1 MNKPMDTL
9 FAIAGIVT
17 WLVVFSFTTTLM
29 IDAGGIYANRFW
41 ESVVLQ
47 VLFLIGLLGCRHAY
61 TVTHRDWF
69 ARTLFLLTLVDA
81 LILGWRIPIEFLQI
95 YTIMWISA
103 APFYFTRRAC
113 IALLP
118 GIVACWYIIAEFSW
132 RDSDAL
138 IQVLLF
144 ATFHLFALV
153 SALAT
158 QRAEEANE
166 RSEQL
171 NAELISTQHLL
182 TEASRQGERTRIA
195 RDLHDLLGHHLTALT
210 INLQVASRITEG
222 EAHQQIEH
230 CHSLAKLL
238 LSDVRDAVSTLRDE
252 GISFRD
258 TLDLMVENVPRLKIH
273 LDISDNINI
282 TDVNIAEILLRCI
295 QEAITNTLRH
305 TTAEEMWI
313 RLYFGDDHLRLH
325 MRDDGKAPSA
335 VHLGNGLTG
344 MTERVER
351 AGGQLSID
359 TPDSLSINVR
369 LPVAA

>member
-29 IDAGGIYANRFW
+29 MDAGGVYAERFW

-47 VLFLIGLLGCRHAY
+47 VLFLAGLLGCRHVHAI
-61 TVTHRDWF
+61 TRRDWF
-69 ARTLFLLTLVDA
+69 ARFLFFLTLADA

-103 APFYFTRRAC
+103 TPFYFKRNTC
-113 IALLP
+113 IALLFAV
-118 GIVACWYIIAEFSW
+118 IASWWVIAEFSW
-132 RDSDAL
+132 QDTNGV

-158 QRAEEANE
+158 QRSEEANE

-195 RDLHDLLGHHLTALT
+195 RNLHDLLGHHLTALT

-222 EAHQQIEH
+222 DARQQIEH
-230 CHSLAKLL
+230 CHALARLL

-252 GISFRD
+252 GVSFRD
-258 TLDLMVENVPRLKIH
+258 TLDLMVQNVPRLNIH
-273 LDISDNINI
+273 LDVSEHINI
-282 TDVNIAEILLRCI
+282 TDVNLAETLLRCI

-305 TTAEEMWI
+305 TTATEMWVK
-313 RLYFGDDHLRLH
+313 LYHQDNHLTLH
-325 MRDDGKAPSA
+325 IRDDGTAPSR
-335 VHLGNGLTG
+335 VQLGNGLTG
-344 MTERVER
+344 MSERIER
-351 AGGQLSID
+351 AGGEISID
-359 TPDSLSINVR
+359 TPDSLNINVR